1 MDTTTLDFNTLIL
14 LVAITGSTLTIVAMT
29 VRQSNRHEDGLK
41 SVNTSVAALET
52 RVTALETKV
61 DALDGKVDGLDGK
74 VDAMGDDVSDAR
86 ERLARV
92 EGYLMG
98 PESLTPQPPHPPIK
112 DPPRDDPA
120 TRPPTTGEP
129 SVDDPAGG
137 HREAG

>member
-14 LVAITGSTLTIVAMT
+14 LVAIMGSTLTIVAMT
-29 VRQSNRHEDGLK
+29 VRQSNRHEDGFK

-61 DALDGKVDGLDGK
+61 DALDSK
-74 VDAMGDDVSDAR
+74 VDAMGHDVSDAR

-92 EGYLMG
+92 EGHLMG
-98 PESLTPQPPHPPIK
+98 PESFTPQPLHPPTE
-112 DPPRDDPA
+112 DPPRDDSA
-120 TRPPTTGEP
+120 THPNAVGKP
-129 SVDDPAGG
+129 SVGDPAGG